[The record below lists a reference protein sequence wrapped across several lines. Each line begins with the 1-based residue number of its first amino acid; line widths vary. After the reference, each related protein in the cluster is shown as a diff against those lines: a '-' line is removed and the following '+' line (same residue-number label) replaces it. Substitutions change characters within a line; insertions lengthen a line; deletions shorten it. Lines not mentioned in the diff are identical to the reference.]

1 MKGMWLWGALLLAG
15 CASSTPAPMSP
26 DVAVVTSQLPAPA
39 SAASAA
45 ADTPAD
51 EVAPQDVLDV
61 AVFQVPDLTRTV
73 RVNLAGEI
81 SLPLVG
87 SIAAGGK
94 TVREVELEIA
104 ERLRQKYMRNPNVT
118 VFIKE
123 KHKADV
129 VAQRLTVEGAVKQP
143 GVFEIKEPVTLL
155 QAIALAR
162 GVEETA
168 NLKGV
173 IVFRNVDNQR
183 MAARFDLGA
192 IRKGQAADPDIY
204 PNDIV
209 VVDDAGTRGR
219 DVLRAIVSSLP
230 ILSVFRPF

>member
-39 SAASAA
+39 SAAPAA

-51 EVAPQDVLDV
+51 QVAPQDVLDV

-123 KHKADV
+123 KHKAVV
-129 VAQRLTVEGAVKQP
+129 VAQRLTVDGAVKQP
-143 GVFEIKEPVTLL
+143 GVFEITEPVTLL

-162 GVEETA
+162 GGAESA
-168 NLKGV
+168 NL
-173 IVFRNVDNQR
+173 
-183 MAARFDLGA
+183 
-192 IRKGQAADPDIY
+192 
-204 PNDIV
+204 
-209 VVDDAGTRGR
+209 
-219 DVLRAIVSSLP
+219 
-230 ILSVFRPF
+230 